1 MITTITKDDPR
12 NPMQPIV
19 KDKDGVTR
27 FKGNIC
33 VRKLLTYATERGY
46 GLNEIFLEDITY
58 DHDDY
63 VQLMQLIGYSLSGFG
78 ELSCVD
84 DDTYKT
90 AEAMYEKKMD
100 EKEARIQVLE
110 AELKAV
116 RKGLREPIARLYG
129 IHPYNLAE
137 VEE

>member
-12 NPMQPIV
+12 NPMQPII

-27 FKGNIC
+27 FKGNTC
-33 VRKLLTYATERGY
+33 VRKLLDYATERGY
-46 GLNEIFLEDITY
+46 SLNEISRDKDIT
-58 DHDDY
+58 HDDY
-63 VQLMQLIGYSLSGFG
+63 VQLMQLIGYSLGGFG
-78 ELSCVD
+78 DLSCVD
-84 DDTYKT
+84 NDTYNT

-100 EKEARIQVLE
+100 EKDARIQTLE

-129 IHPYNLAE
+129 IHPDNLAE
-137 VEE
+137 TDV